1 MHPTV
6 MAAAAADHNRELR
19 QAGRR
24 QHEATGVRRRIR
36 RLRG

>member
-19 QAGRR
+19 RAGRR
-24 QHEATGVRRRIR
+24 LHDATNFRRIR
-36 RLRG
+36 RRRG